1 MWIFLVLI
9 DYIDSICL
17 VIDCTHPN
25 PINIALSGETIKRI
39 SQLVY
44 TGKHLLDGEPV
55 TTKAES
61 QELTFVTAS
70 LKDDYI
76 SSGLYRNVMKL
87 SYEFRRVKKSKSPLL
102 AEYERQKLN
111 W

>member
-1 MWIFLVLI
+1 M
-9 DYIDSICL
+9 
-17 VIDCTHPN
+17 HPN
-25 PINIALSGETIKRI
+25 PINIAFSGETINRI

-44 TGKHLLDGEPV
+44 TGKDLLDGKTV
-55 TTKAES
+55 TTNTES

-76 SSGLYRNVMKL
+76 SSWLYSNVMKL
-87 SYEFRRVKKSKSPLL
+87 SYIVTPNGFRRVKKSKSPLL

>member
-1 MWIFLVLI
+1 MAF
-9 DYIDSICL
+9 
-17 VIDCTHPN
+17 
-25 PINIALSGETIKRI
+25 SGDIIKRI

-44 TGKHLLDGEPV
+44 TGKDLLDGKTV
-55 TTKAES
+55 TTKTES

-76 SSGLYRNVMKL
+76 SSWLFNNVMKL
-87 SYEFRRVKKSKSPLL
+87 SYIITPNEFRRVKKSKSPLL

>member
-1 MWIFLVLI
+1 MPV
-9 DYIDSICL
+9 L
-17 VIDCTHPN
+17 VIDYTHPN
-25 PINIALSGETIKRI
+25 PINVAFSGETINRI

-44 TGKHLLDGEPV
+44 TGKDLLDGKTV
-55 TTKAES
+55 TTKTES

-76 SSGLYRNVMKL
+76 SSWLCSNVMKL
-87 SYEFRRVKKSKSPLL
+87 SYIVTPNEFKRVKKSKSPLL
-102 AEYERQKLN
+102 VEYERQKLN

>member
-1 MWIFLVLI
+1 MIK
-9 DYIDSICL
+9 SIILQVL
-17 VIDCTHPN
+17 VIDYLHPN
-25 PINIALSGETIKRI
+25 PINIAFSGETIKRI

-44 TGKHLLDGEPV
+44 TGKDIFDGKPV
-55 TTKAES
+55 TTKPES

-76 SSGLYRNVMKL
+76 SSWLYNNVMKL
-87 SYEFRRVKKSKSPLL
+87 SYIITPNEFRTVKKSKSTLL